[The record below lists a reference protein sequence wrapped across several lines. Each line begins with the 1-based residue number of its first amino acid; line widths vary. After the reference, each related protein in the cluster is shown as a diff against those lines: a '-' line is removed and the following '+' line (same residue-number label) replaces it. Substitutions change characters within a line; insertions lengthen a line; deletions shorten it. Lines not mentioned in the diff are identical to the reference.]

1 MARMPS
7 PDKPQDPLPQLGLF
21 REEAVEHYLKEV
33 EGKGILRVSPP
44 WTWTLFW
51 TLGGL
56 VLLALAFAILGKVE
70 INDHGK
76 GILRPAGGVRI
87 LLAPSAGVVADL
99 PAHRGDFLKA
109 GQPLMRL
116 ESPDLNGSLLEA
128 QRQVDLLHMDFRSV
142 AQQQD
147 DLYAR
152 QTADHERRMASL
164 QADMSS
170 YEHSAETG
178 LHMLEANK
186 KLHAQ
191 GIVAE
196 LEVEKSEDAY
206 EESQRQLRGGKL
218 AIQQANQDWASIQ
231 AQRQQQ
237 LFSRKSDL
245 SSAETKREALG
256 LNLQQNLITAPVDG
270 YVDGLVVRQG
280 DRVQPGQAVGRL
292 VPAESR
298 LLAVSFLPEKDRPYV
313 HEGDLVK
320 LELNGY
326 PYAEYGTLDGRVTR
340 IGDDLASAGEWQ
352 EAMGDSDRPDG
363 ASFRLEV
370 ELLPRLEDPRRQP
383 VHLRPG
389 MLLNVRYT
397 LRRQSL
403 ITMAF
408 EPLRRW
414 LR

>member
-1 MARMPS
+1 MAWMPS
-7 PDKPQDPLPQLGLF
+7 PDKPQNSLPQLGLF

-51 TLGGL
+51 TMGGL
-56 VLLALAFAILGKVE
+56 VLLALVFCIFGKVE

-76 GILRPAGGVRI
+76 GILRPVGGIRV
-87 LLAPSAGVVADL
+87 LLAPSAGVVIDL
-99 PAHRGDFLKA
+99 PVHRGDFLKA

-116 ESPDLNGSLLEA
+116 ESPDLKGSLLEA
-128 QRQVDLLHMDFRSV
+128 QRQVDLLHSDFRSV

-152 QTADHERRMASL
+152 QALDHERRMASL

-186 KLHAQ
+186 KLHTQ

-206 EESQRQLRGGKL
+206 EEAQRQLRGGRL
-218 AIQQANQDWASIQ
+218 AIQQASQDWASIQ

-245 SSAETKREALG
+245 SSAEAKQVALG
-256 LNLQQNLITAPVDG
+256 YSLDQNLITAPVDG

-280 DRVQPGQAVGRL
+280 DRVQPGQTVGRL
-292 VPAESR
+292 VPADTR

-326 PYAEYGTLDGRVTR
+326 PYAEYGTLEGRVTR
-340 IGDDLASAGEWQ
+340 IGDDLASSGEWQ
-352 EAMGDSDRPDG
+352 EAMGDSDHSDG
-363 ASFRLEV
+363 ASFRVEV
-370 ELLPRLEDPRRQP
+370 ELLPQKNDPHRQA

-397 LRRQSL
+397 LRKQSL

>member
-1 MARMPS
+1 MP
-7 PDKPQDPLPQLGLF
+7 PAPNPQDPLPQLGLF
-21 REEAVEHYLKEV
+21 REEAVEHYLTEV

-44 WTWTLFW
+44 WTWTLLW

-56 VLLALAFAILGKVE
+56 VLAALVFSILGRVE
-70 INDHGK
+70 VNDHGR
-76 GILRPAGGVRI
+76 GILRPAGGVRV
-87 LLAPSAGVVADL
+87 LLAPTSGVVAEL
-99 PAHRGDFLKA
+99 PAGRGDFLKR
-109 GQPLMRL
+109 GQALMRL
-116 ESPDLNGSLLEA
+116 EDPSLQGSLLEA
-128 QRQVDLLHMDFRSV
+128 NRQVDLLHGDFQSV

-147 DLYAR
+147 SLYAR
-152 QTADHERRMASL
+152 QTADHQRRMASL
-164 QADMSS
+164 QADMGS
-170 YEHSAETG
+170 YEHSQETS
-178 LHMLEANK
+178 LHEREANK

-206 EESQRQLRGGKL
+206 EQAQRQLRAGRL
-218 AIQQANQDWASIQ
+218 ALQQEEQEWASIQ

-245 SSAETKREALG
+245 SSAEAKQEALG
-256 LNLQQNLITAPVDG
+256 FSARQNLIVAPVDG
-270 YVDGLVVRQG
+270 YVDGLIVRQG
-280 DRVQPGQAVGRL
+280 DRVQAGQAVARL
-292 VPAESR
+292 VPADSR
-298 LLAVSFLPEKDRPYV
+298 LVAVSFLPEKDRPYV
-313 HEGDLVK
+313 HVGDQVK

-326 PYAEYGTLDGRVTR
+326 PYAEYGTLEGRVTR
-340 IGDDLASAGEWQ
+340 IGEDLASSGEWQ

-363 ASFRLEV
+363 PAFRLEV
-370 ELLPRLEDPRRQP
+370 ELHPRAESGSRQP

-389 MLLNVRYT
+389 MLLNARYT

-408 EPLRRW
+408 EPLKRW